1 MTTTVRQLTIQIPE
15 HAQPGSVLS
24 IPVKGQQDTV
34 KVRIPDGFSPGDVL
48 VLTKEA
54 GSEEWM
60 VEAPADTIEENPDQ
74 AQHQLLTAE
83 GLHDL
88 SETEPFPTSATLPP
102 EGPVLSQE
110 SPCPESESPSACTVR
125 LDTTLG
131 AIDIIVRPD
140 WAPHGARRF
149 LNLAAAGD
157 LDDLAFYRVVKGCI
171 AQFGLP
177 TKRQWPPLP
186 DDPPTGVPFLLGAV
200 SLVADRKDARKSTLV
215 ICTGDMSHCFGQH
228 AWETPIGAVAEY
240 SLEALKRIESMYG
253 DIAECGGRGPSATRI
268 ILDGNSYLQA
278 QFPQL
283 TYIRAAW
290 PLDGLVHQEF
300 NISTPPPI
308 QDDRFAALESMVEQ
322 VETREQLVGPADDL
336 HPAPSTGKIDQ
347 PVDERQSQT
356 HGTTSL
362 QLPSTQPSQQL
373 PPSQLSSSAPRE
385 GPRSRPSQVRPAT
398 TTQQIDVPVETL
410 RVEPNTRT
418 GGVPHVR
425 VSKEARLAHKLPD
438 QQKPG
443 LPPPGSSPSQVGCSA
458 QAKPLTHSSGTAAR
472 VTRSISPLH
481 TRSTSPM
488 HTRSMSMLQQQH
500 RQPTQ
505 WISNSY
511 APGFNN
517 KMSSRA
523 QSPPRCMLLGEPDAS
538 SRGQLIQRPSQAT
551 TWMSPHPRS
560 STISQQLELLPAS
573 NFTSP
578 SSPCPP
584 TRSPSSLTPPK
595 SLSALSGSS
604 LPRSSGSLT
613 PPAGLTQFCNLRPPP
628 PIQWPVC

>member
-347 PVDERQSQT
+347 PVDESSLKPMARQACSCQV
-356 HGTTSL
+356 HNL
-362 QLPSTQPSQQL
+362 H
-373 PPSQLSSSAPRE
+373 SSCHHHSCHH
-385 GPRSRPSQVRPAT
+385 
-398 TTQQIDVPVETL
+398 L
-410 RVEPNTRT
+410 
-418 GGVPHVR
+418 H
-425 VSKEARLAHKLPD
+425 LAKALGPD
-438 QQKPG
+438 QARCGQRPPLSKLTCQLRHSALNPIPG
-443 LPPPGSSPSQVGCSA
+443 LVVF
-458 QAKPLTHSSGTAAR
+458 HMSGFPKR
-472 VTRSISPLH
+472 RDWH
-481 TRSTSPM
+481 T
-488 HTRSMSMLQQQH
+488 
-500 RQPTQ
+500 
-505 WISNSY
+505 N
-511 APGFNN
+511 
-517 KMSSRA
+517 
-523 QSPPRCMLLGEPDAS
+523 
-538 SRGQLIQRPSQAT
+538 
-551 TWMSPHPRS
+551 
-560 STISQQLELLPAS
+560 
-573 NFTSP
+573 
-578 SSPCPP
+578 CPIN
-584 TRSPSSLTPPK
+584 K
-595 SLSALSGSS
+595 SLAYLLQAAH
-604 LPRSSGSLT
+604 LPKL
-613 PPAGLTQFCNLRPPP
+613 AVLRR
-628 PIQWPVC
+628 QNH